1 MLKKVLLLVALAIVG
16 MFAISAAPKQA
27 IRGMWTFL
35 ILFGIILL
43 LLALYFG
50 FTEIKEKQWW
60 E

>member
-1 MLKKVLLLVALAIVG
+1 MLKKVFLLIALAVLGI
-16 MFAISAAPKQA
+16 FAISAAPKQA
-27 IRGMWTFL
+27 VRGIGTFL

-50 FTEIKEKQWW
+50 FTEIKEKAWW